1 MRFATISRILMAGAI
16 FLAMTG
22 SSVGM
27 DPDAVVRLKE
37 AGAGDAVLE
46 ALVRE
51 KSLETA
57 AFTLDE
63 LVKMKNAGVG
73 DDALVKMI
81 EEKSF
86 VSGKKEVVYGEDVR
100 PATHATVQDI
110 LKLKEKGIS
119 DEVINTIV
127 KNQAVDPTI
136 EEHRRAMQILKDM
149 NLLIDVR

>member
-1 MRFATISRILMAGAI
+1 LFILVA
-16 FLAMTG
+16 LAG
-22 SSVGM
+22 SSFGL

-57 AFTLDE
+57 AFTVDE
-63 LVKMKNAGVG
+63 LVKMKKAGLG
-73 DDALVKMI
+73 DAALVKI
-81 EEKSF
+81 IKEKSF
-86 VSGKKEVVYGEDVR
+86 VSGKQAVVYGEDTR
-100 PATHATVQDI
+100 PATRATVQDI

-127 KNQAVDPTI
+127 RNQAVDPTI
-136 EEHRRAMQILKDM
+136 EEHRRSMQILKDM
-149 NLLIDVR
+149 NLLIDIR

>member
-1 MRFATISRILMAGAI
+1 MRFMITSLMLLAAIILV
-16 FLAMTG
+16 AMTG
-22 SSVGM
+22 SAIGM

-37 AGAGDAVLE
+37 AGAGDAVVE

-57 AFTLDE
+57 AFTVDE
-63 LVKMKNAGVG
+63 LVKMKKAGLG

-81 EEKSF
+81 EERSF
-86 VSGKKEVVYGEDVR
+86 VSGKKAVVYGEDVR
-100 PATHATVQDI
+100 PATRATVQDI
-110 LKLKEKGIS
+110 MKLKEKGIS

-127 KNQAVDPTI
+127 QSQAVGPTI

>member
-1 MRFATISRILMAGAI
+1 
-16 FLAMTG
+16 
-22 SSVGM
+22 M

-37 AGAGDAVLE
+37 AGAGDRVLE

-57 AFTLDE
+57 AFTIDE
-63 LVKMKNAGVG
+63 LVKMKKAGVG

-86 VSGKKEVVYGEDVR
+86 VSGKKEVIYGEDVR
-100 PATHATVQDI
+100 PATRATVQDI
-110 LKLKEKGIS
+110 MKLKDKGIS
-119 DEVINTIV
+119 DAVINTIV
-127 KNQAVDPTI
+127 RNQAVDPTI
-136 EEHRRAMQILKDM
+136 EEHRRAIQILKDM

>member
-1 MRFATISRILMAGAI
+1 LFILVA
-16 FLAMTG
+16 LAG
-22 SSVGM
+22 SSFGL

-57 AFTLDE
+57 AFTVDE
-63 LVKMKNAGVG
+63 LVKMKKAGLG
-73 DDALVKMI
+73 DAALVKMI
-81 EEKSF
+81 KEKSF
-86 VSGKKEVVYGEDVR
+86 VSGKQAVVYGEDTR
-100 PATHATVQDI
+100 PATRATVQDI

-127 KNQAVDPTI
+127 RNQAVDPTI

-149 NLLIDVR
+149 NLLIDIR

>member
-1 MRFATISRILMAGAI
+1 MATDGPAY
-16 FLAMTG
+16 
-22 SSVGM
+22 GM

-57 AFTLDE
+57 AFTVDE
-63 LVKMKNAGVG
+63 LVRMKNAGVG

-100 PATHATVQDI
+100 PATRATVQDI
-110 LKLKEKGIS
+110 LKLKDKGIS

-127 KNQAVDPTI
+127 KNQTVDPTI

>member
-1 MRFATISRILMAGAI
+1 MRCANYFRILLTVFILFALAGSA
-16 FLAMTG
+16 
-22 SSVGM
+22 VGM

-37 AGAGDAVLE
+37 AGAGDVVLE

-57 AFTLDE
+57 AFTVDE
-63 LVKMKNAGVG
+63 LVRMKAAGVG
-73 DDALVKMI
+73 DEALVKMI
-81 EEKSF
+81 KERSF

-100 PATHATVQDI
+100 PATRATVQDI

-127 KNQAVDPTI
+127 QNQAVDPTI

>member
-1 MRFATISRILMAGAI
+1 
-16 FLAMTG
+16 
-22 SSVGM
+22 M

-57 AFTLDE
+57 AFTVDE

-73 DDALVKMI
+73 DATLVKMI

-86 VSGKKEVVYGEDVR
+86 LRGKKEVVYGEDVR
-100 PATHATVQDI
+100 PATRATVQDI

-119 DEVINTIV
+119 DAVINTIV
-127 KNQAVDPTI
+127 KNQAIDPTI